1 MSRVLV
7 DTCIWVEFF
16 NTTSTVGDELDKML
30 REDTVWTCGIVVFEL
45 LQGVKS
51 EKERSL
57 IMDILLNLEYIE
69 MSWPLWRRAAEL
81 SVKLKNQGFILPL
94 SDIFIASL
102 AIEYDLKVFT
112 LDKHFKRIPGV
123 RLYRPELGDFL

>member
-16 NTTSTVGDELDKML
+16 NTSSRTGEELDRLL

-51 EKERSL
+51 EKEKAI

-69 MSWPLWRRAAEL
+69 MSWLLWQKAADL
-81 SVKLKNQGFILPL
+81 SVKLKKKGLTIPL
-94 SDIFIASL
+94 SDIFIASI
-102 AIEYDLKVFT
+102 AIEYDLQIFT
-112 LDKHFKRIPGV
+112 IDKHFRKIPGV
-123 RLYRPELGDFL
+123 KVYRF